1 MQSVPPLELPKAALV
16 RRSSADEAALYIRR
30 LIFDGELRAGQRV
43 PQDEIAKALGISR
56 IPVRE
61 ALIALEREGW
71 VTNERHRGTFVDA
84 VSERALRDNFQIYAA
99 IYTFTANLALERGG
113 PELLETLDALVEEV
127 EQTSDPDLVNQLSY
141 RFRLAILRA
150 ADSPRIQVLLRAMS
164 GMVPG
169 NFFAQVPG
177 AIEVEQQGMREIAE
191 AMRAGDAMQVHD
203 VYSRKF
209 GAQAE
214 QCVKLF
220 RDRDLFASEPAV
232 TEERG

>member
-1 MQSVPPLELPKAALV
+1 MQSVPPLELPSAALV

-43 PQDEIAKALGISR
+43 PQDEIARALGISR

-84 VSERALRDNFQIYAA
+84 VSERALRDNFQIYAT
-99 IYTFTANLALERGG
+99 IYTFSANLALERGG
-113 PELLETLDALVEEV
+113 PDLLDALDALADDV
-127 EQTSDPDLVNQLSY
+127 EQTTDPEVVNQLSY
-141 RFRLAILRA
+141 KFRLAILHA

-177 AIEVEQQGMREIAE
+177 AIEVEQEGMRAIAE
-191 AMRAGDAMQVHD
+191 AMRSGDALRVHD

-209 GAQAE
+209 AQQAE
-214 QCVKLF
+214 QCVQLF
-220 RDRDLFASEPAV
+220 RDRDLFAAEPA
-232 TEERG
+232 TD

>member
-1 MQSVPPLELPKAALV
+1 MQSVPPLELPTAALL

-30 LIFDGELRAGQRV
+30 LIFNGELRAGQRV

-84 VSERALRDNFQIYAA
+84 VSEQALRDNFQIYAM
-99 IYTFTANLALERGG
+99 IYSFSAGLALERGG
-113 PELLETLDALVEEV
+113 PDLIETLDEIVEAV
-127 EQTSDPDLVNQLSY
+127 EQTDDADVVNELSY
-141 RFRLAILRA
+141 RFRLAILQA
-150 ADSPRIQVLLRAMS
+150 ADSPRLQVLLRAMS

-177 AIEVEQQGMREIAE
+177 AIEVEQAGMRAIVE
-191 AMRAGDAMQVHD
+191 AMRTGDGLRVHD
-203 VYSRKF
+203 KYSRKF
-209 GAQAE
+209 AEQAE
-214 QCVKLF
+214 QCVQLF
-220 RDRDLFASEPAV
+220 RDRDLFAADTAV
-232 TEERG
+232 AED

>member
-1 MQSVPPLELPKAALV
+1 MQSVPPLELPTAALL
-16 RRSSADEAALYIRR
+16 RRSSADEASLYIRR
-30 LIFDGELRAGQRV
+30 LIFNGELRAGQRV

-84 VSERALRDNFQIYAA
+84 VSEQALRDNFQIYAM
-99 IYTFTANLALERGG
+99 IYSFSAALALERGG
-113 PELLETLDALVEEV
+113 PDLIETLDEIVGAV
-127 EQTSDPDLVNQLSY
+127 EQTDDADVVNEFSY
-141 RFRLAILRA
+141 RYRLAILHS

-177 AIEVEQQGMREIAE
+177 AIEVEKKGMRAILE
-191 AMRAGDAMQVHD
+191 AMRTGDGLRVHEE
-203 VYSRKF
+203 YSRKF
-209 GAQAE
+209 AEQAE
-214 QCVKLF
+214 QCVQLF
-220 RDRDLFASEPAV
+220 RDRDLFAADPAI
-232 TEERG
+232 TDD